1 MHECRWMRRVERW
14 FDGESREPEAIKR
27 HIEEC
32 AACRTTLRSLER
44 FRAGVQ
50 AVSVRQEIAPAQF
63 PAFLEGIR
71 ERIDVPARRHTGI
84 WAVASLMAA
93 SLIVAVSL
101 FAVFTGGP
109 DPVGAEHTVVES
121 ASTEVEGATVETQNS
136 TDGTRAIVW
145 VHRPRKDVL

>member
-1 MHECRWMRRVERW
+1 MHECRWNRRVERW
-14 FDGESREPEAIKR
+14 FDGESREPEAVER
-27 HIEEC
+27 HIETC
-32 AACRTTLRSLER
+32 GACQAAVTGLQR
-44 FRAGVQ
+44 FRAGVK
-50 AVSVRQEIAPAQF
+50 AVAVRQEIAPTQF

-71 ERIDVPARRHTGI
+71 ERIDVPAHRHTGI
-84 WAVASLMAA
+84 WALASLMAA
-93 SLIVAVSL
+93 SLIVAISL

-109 DPVGAEHTVVES
+109 DPVGAEHSVVES